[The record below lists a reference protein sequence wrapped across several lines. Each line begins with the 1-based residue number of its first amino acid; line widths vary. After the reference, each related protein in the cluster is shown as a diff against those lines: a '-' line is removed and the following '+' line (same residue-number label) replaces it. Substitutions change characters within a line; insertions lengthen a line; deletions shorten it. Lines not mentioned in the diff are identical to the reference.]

1 MTFLHY
7 LLVFWKVTNN
17 QHISIFLFEAIKT
30 IGLALTKNMID
41 LLDQFGLKKKSL
53 HM

>member
-7 LLVFWKVTNN
+7 LLFFWKVTKN
-17 QHISIFLFEAIKT
+17 QHITIFLFDTTKT
-30 IGLALTKNMID
+30 TRFALAKNMID